1 MQKTEQQVD
10 MKTLPMV
17 EKAKIAN
24 LLGEE
29 VGKILDKALKK
40 CNKMLKKYGY
50 SVSVTLNFHEIDE
63 K

>member
-1 MQKTEQQVD
+1 MQNTEQQVD